1 MQLPNQTLN
10 VASFIHSPQVD
21 RRRRR
26 WDTAGNVED
35 TTIDRVVDDTT
46 TGTTEDG
53 DSVDGTTEEEEEEE
67 EVTVGTG
74 IEIEIDDGTMGTT
87 GVDRGTVGTEIGIGI
102 IGGITAVGDRG
113 SVVAALVAAALV
125 AAGRRSGKS
134 RNSTQTPTGGAS
146 AGTATFRGESRVR
159 DVVRGRAKNCA
170 KRNAR
175 RKVDGFSMGW
185 RIRRIESS
193 SKGSTP
199 RARARTTSERC
210 FAGLESY
217 PGFDKRLGTPRI
229 GRLR

>member
-1 MQLPNQTLN
+1 
-10 VASFIHSPQVD
+10 
-21 RRRRR
+21 
-26 WDTAGNVED
+26 
-35 TTIDRVVDDTT
+35 
-46 TGTTEDG
+46 
-53 DSVDGTTEEEEEEE
+53 VDGTTEEEE

-87 GVDRGTVGTEIGIGI
+87 GVDRVTVANGIGI
-102 IGGITAVGDRG
+102 IGIIAVGDRG
-113 SVVAALVAAALV
+113 SAAALV
-125 AAGRRSGKS
+125 VALVAVSRTSGKS

-159 DVVRGRAKNCA
+159 DAVRGRAKNCA

-175 RKVDGFSMGW
+175 RRVDGFSMGW
-185 RIRRIESS
+185 RIRRIEFSL
-193 SKGSTP
+193 KGSTP
-199 RARARTTSERC
+199 RAPARTTSERC

>member
-1 MQLPNQTLN
+1 M
-10 VASFIHSPQVD
+10 
-21 RRRRR
+21 
-26 WDTAGNVED
+26 
-35 TTIDRVVDDTT
+35 
-46 TGTTEDG
+46 
-53 DSVDGTTEEEEEEE
+53 
-67 EVTVGTG
+67 GTG

-87 GVDRGTVGTEIGIGI
+87 GVDRGTVGTEIGIIGI

-113 SVVAALVAAALV
+113 SVVALVVAALV
-125 AAGRRSGKS
+125 AAGRMSGKS

-146 AGTATFRGESRVR
+146 AGTATFRGESRAR
-159 DVVRGRAKNCA
+159 DAVRGRAKNCA

-175 RKVDGFSMGW
+175 RRVDGFSMGW

>member
-1 MQLPNQTLN
+1 M
-10 VASFIHSPQVD
+10 
-21 RRRRR
+21 
-26 WDTAGNVED
+26 
-35 TTIDRVVDDTT
+35 VDDTT

-53 DSVDGTTEEEEEEE
+53 DSVDGTTEEEEEEEEE

-113 SVVAALVAAALV
+113 SVVAALVAA
-125 AAGRRSGKS
+125 GRTSGKS

-159 DVVRGRAKNCA
+159 DAVRGRAKNCA

-185 RIRRIESS
+185 RIRRIGSS

>member
-1 MQLPNQTLN
+1 M
-10 VASFIHSPQVD
+10 
-21 RRRRR
+21 
-26 WDTAGNVED
+26 ED

-125 AAGRRSGKS
+125 EEYHLAPLNFIFQNMLMLILNKDKD
-134 RNSTQTPTGGAS
+134 NSVILS
-146 AGTATFRGESRVR
+146 
-159 DVVRGRAKNCA
+159 
-170 KRNAR
+170 
-175 RKVDGFSMGW
+175 
-185 RIRRIESS
+185 I
-193 SKGSTP
+193 SKFIIHTLMQLIYQP
-199 RARARTTSERC
+199 I
-210 FAGLESY
+210 L
-217 PGFDKRLGTPRI
+217 
-229 GRLR
+229 